1 MKLNISVIIP
11 VYNASLYLRKAVNS
25 ALQLDDVKEIILA
38 EDHSTDDSLSICEQL
53 VSENSKIKLYQH
65 PDRGNHGAAETRNL
79 GIENASSEY
88 IAFLDADDYY
98 LPNRFQSEKEIF
110 RDPKV
115 EGVFGALGVEYLS
128 EKGKAEFQEKFKNN
142 ELTTVQ
148 YQAEGKEI
156 FVGLLGLS
164 TKIFGSFFHLNT
176 LTVRRSSL
184 IKYNLFFNKDLRVH
198 QDSDFIIKL
207 SYHCHLKT
215 GIIDK
220 AIAIR
225 GVHDDNRITK
235 IKLYSKKYNERQFLL
250 WKSLFEWSKNQ
261 KLDSDVK
268 ERIYLQYKA
277 FDLSLKSKFH
287 KIFALLIEI
296 FKKPS
301 ILKTKYRFTYLNKYE
316 AS

>member
-1 MKLNISVIIP
+1 MAEDASTD
-11 VYNASLYLRKAVNS
+11 ASLVLCK
-25 ALQLDDVKEIILA
+25 QLAQENERVILF
-38 EDHSTDDSLSICEQL
+38 
-53 VSENSKIKLYQH
+53 QH
-65 PDRGNHGAAETRNL
+65 QDKGNHGAAETRNL
-79 GIENASSEY
+79 GIKKSTSDF

-98 LPNRFQSEKEIF
+98 LPNRFDAEKTLFNNEKI
-110 RDPKV
+110 
-115 EGVFGALGVEYLS
+115 EGIFGALQTEFIT
-128 EKGKAEFQEKFKNN
+128 EKGKAEFQEKFKNT

-296 FKKPS
+296 LKKPS